1 MFSLFKKKP
10 TIHFYTVADGLDEV
24 MPPVKASKFMP
35 DWWKKIP
42 KNLKFNEIDYKGTV
56 RNCPAL
62 PDLWQEGYVIRLWC
76 DLYINVEEDG
86 NYNWRTPDERF
97 TFEHHDHEQYNKWLP
112 DHAKVKLV
120 LKPDC
125 PWRIKTDP
133 GYSVMQLPLT
143 YDFNPIFETLPGV
156 VWTDTHHQINQQ
168 LIFKKAG
175 RHLIQRGTP
184 LAVYIPFKRTKYNMK
199 ITNFNE
205 ESKKLENIFNTRI
218 RGKFRGA
225 YRERQREMKKCPFHK

>member
-1 MFSLFKKKP
+1 
-10 TIHFYTVADGLDEV
+10 
-24 MPPVKASKFMP
+24 MPPVKASKFIP

-42 KNLKFNEIDYKGTV
+42 KNLKFNEIDFKGTV

-62 PDLWQEGYVIRLWC
+62 PDFWQEGYVIRLWC
-76 DLYINVEEDG
+76 DLYINIEEDG
-86 NYNWRTPDERF
+86 KFNWRTPDERF
-97 TFEHHDHEQYNKWLP
+97 TFEHHPKEQYAKWLP
-112 DHAKVKLV
+112 EHEDVKVV

-125 PWRIKTDP
+125 PWRIKTDS
-133 GYSVMQLPLT
+133 GYSVMQLPLY
-143 YDFNPIFETLPGV
+143 YDFNPIFQTLPGV

-175 RHLIQRGTP
+175 SYLIPRGTP
-184 LAVYIPFKRTKYNMK
+184 LAVYIPYKRTKYNMK

-218 RGKFRGA
+218 RGKFKGA
-225 YRERQREMKKCPFHK
+225 YRERQKEMKKCPFHK